1 MKVPMVLPFCLFLI
15 LVIFLSLAPP
25 REANG
30 RRAGEAM
37 VVTVVILKWLM
48 EESVVDVMSLASG
61 MCVGV
66 AKIFLAQ

>member
-1 MKVPMVLPFCLFLI
+1 MKVLVVLPFCLFLI

-37 VVTVVILKWLM
+37 VVRVVILK
-48 EESVVDVMSLASG
+48 
-61 MCVGV
+61 
-66 AKIFLAQ
+66 

>member
-1 MKVPMVLPFCLFLI
+1 MKVSIVLPFCLFLI

-37 VVTVVILKWLM
+37 VVTVVISKWLV
-48 EESVVDVMSLASG
+48 EGSVVDIMSLASG
-61 MCVGV
+61 MCEGV
-66 AKIFLAQ
+66 SEMYLAQ